1 MKRFA
6 AVRQRFWQQV
16 AAEWEGPCGL
26 MAGGH
31 WHTDLLEAAAV
42 PAAVSAAWVGPAYK
56 IRDVEQKTVLEHAAS
71 AQAAITTE
79 ASTPPPAASPSAP
92 LLQVQ
97 GVSLVYRTA
106 QQQVQATHRV
116 SLDVHAGDRFVL
128 LGASGCGKSSLLK
141 ALGGFLTPAEGQI
154 LLDGQPVHG
163 PGPDRVVVFQ
173 EFDQLPPWKTVREN
187 VMFPLLASGQL
198 KRAEARARADAML
211 AKVGLAQ
218 FADAHPHQLS
228 GGMKQRVAI
237 ARALA
242 MQPRVL
248 LMDEPFAA
256 LDALTRRRMQEELL
270 ALWEELRFTLVFV
283 THSIEE
289 ALVVGNRIA
298 ILSPHPGRVRAE
310 VNSHQ
315 FDLHSQGS
323 AEFQATAQRIHR
335 LLFEPVPA
343 ATTAAASAAPA
354 AGTAPVAGAVVE
366 PATSSPWASTPVSL

>member
-1 MKRFA
+1 MGVQTLMTSLDLPTLPPERGA
-6 AVRQRFWQQV
+6 ASLPPSAW
-16 AAEWEGPCGL
+16 ADW
-26 MAGGH
+26 H
-31 WHTDLLEAAAV
+31 WPAV
-42 PAAVSAAWVGPAYK
+42 QERRSATAPLAQPAVHILPAQPAVDASPAA
-56 IRDVEQKTVLEHAAS
+56 
-71 AQAAITTE
+71 
-79 ASTPPPAASPSAP
+79 

-97 GVSLVYRTA
+97 GVSLTYTTA
-106 QQQVQATHRV
+106 QRVVRATHQV
-116 SLDVHAGDRFVL
+116 SLDVHAADRFVL
-128 LGASGCGKSSLLK
+128 LGASGCGKSTLLK
-141 ALGGFLTPAEGQI
+141 AMGGFMTPSEGRI
-154 LLDGQPVHG
+154 LLDGQPVQG

-187 VMFPLLASGQL
+187 VMFPLLAACRMG
-198 KRAEARARADAML
+198 RAQARERADAMI
-211 AKVGLAQ
+211 AKVGLAP
-218 FADAHPHQLS
+218 FADVHPHQLS

-256 LDALTRRRMQEELL
+256 LDALTRRRMQQELL

-310 VNSHQ
+310 LNSHQ

-323 AEFQATAQRIHR
+323 AEFQASAQRIHR
-335 LLFEPVPA
+335 LLFE
-343 ATTAAASAAPA
+343 T
-354 AGTAPVAGAVVE
+354 
-366 PATSSPWASTPVSL
+366 PATHP